1 MKSIIITPRNPKEFK
16 FLAVLLNK
24 LAVSSRVLTATEIE
38 YMGMSVLMKQA
49 DRSKKVSR
57 ESIMR
62 KLGSK
67 RK

>member
-1 MKSIIITPRNPKEFK
+1 MKSIIITPRNTKEFK
-16 FLAVLLNK
+16 FLAGLLNK
-24 LAVSSRVLTATEIE
+24 LAISSRILTATEIE
-38 YMGMSVLMKQA
+38 DMGMSLLMKQA

-67 RK
+67 